1 MYLRLPAENRGQNTY
16 FRTNKK
22 YNLEEVQRGTCLP
35 SKSAQQFFFRGNI
48 LTFLRVTKGVWLI
61 VPRG

>member
-22 YNLEEVQRGTCLP
+22 YNLEEAQRGTFLP
-35 SKSAQQFFFRGNI
+35 SKSAQQFFFSGEHSH
-48 LTFLRVTKGVWLI
+48 VS
-61 VPRG
+61 